1 MGNHRVKLKQPFV
14 HWKIFIK
21 QVDVIYVDKE
31 IEAHDTDLG
40 GIFSDKFSFIIP
52 LYQRPF
58 SWTTEQFQQLL
69 DDLNDANNSQSD
81 QYYIGS
87 FILQKDEGKTTYQVV
102 DGQQRL
108 TSLTILLATIRDK
121 SNNSSLKNKI
131 MSYIYQEG
139 DEWKDL
145 KCVMR
150 VTPWDDLKA
159 IFSKYIYKM
168 DGTKSFVEDFEN
180 KKVNYKDQ
188 DDPIYHIYEAIL
200 AFNSKMNP
208 DENKISEF
216 VKFILNKVTV
226 VYIVANDTF
235 SAFKLFTV
243 MNARGLSLS
252 ASDLLKSDS
261 LGAIKDD
268 EERKIKAE
276 LWTGIEE
283 DIGRE
288 ELENVIAFI
297 RTMFLQDKARKGI
310 YYEYTN
316 KILKNDLKIKRGS
329 PFIDYV
335 KEISDIYK
343 ERIIEGKLEIPSEE
357 GKNDYKVLVGLMFKY
372 IPFNDWIP
380 VLLTFLKKYGSVIP
394 SYEFLKLLEKK
405 VLFDW
410 LSGSSPTERITSLN
424 EVLKSVEK
432 SDRVAVDRELR
443 IDKAKFK
450 SLIEEKLGNSDFY
463 HTYGGNLAK
472 YILLRIDK
480 ERWEMATF
488 HGYSGAVTVEHILPQ
503 KPEDGSQWKIDFTE
517 DFRKE
522 WTNKIGNLVLLS
534 GGKNSKAG
542 NLEFSKK
549 KSVYFKEKGTSF
561 KITQE
566 ISSYDSWTSDILKS
580 RQTDLIER
588 AKKMLDAE

>member
-1 MGNHRVKLKQPFV
+1 
-14 HWKIFIK
+14 
-21 QVDVIYVDKE
+21 VDKE

-40 GIFSDKFSFIIP
+40 SIFSDKFSFKVP

-58 SWTTEQFQQLL
+58 SWTSEQFQQLL
-69 DDLNDANNSQSD
+69 DDLIDASNNPSD
-81 QYYIGS
+81 QYFIGS

-121 SNNSSLKNKI
+121 SNNSTLKNKI
-131 MSYIYQEG
+131 MSYIYQEE

-145 KCVMR
+145 KRVMR
-150 VTPWDDLKA
+150 VTPWDELRDL
-159 IFSKYIYKM
+159 FLKYIYKM
-168 DGTKSFVEDFEN
+168 DGTKNFLEDFDN
-180 KKVNYKDQ
+180 KRINYRDQ
-188 DDPIYHIYEAIL
+188 GDPIYHIYEAIL
-200 AFNSKMNP
+200 TFNSKMES
-208 DENKISEF
+208 DQDKISEF

-226 VYIVANDTF
+226 VYIVASDTY

-268 EERKIKAE
+268 EERKTKAE

-283 DIGRE
+283 DIGRK

-310 YYEYTN
+310 YEEYTN
-316 KILKNDLKIKRGS
+316 KILKNDMMIKRGS

-335 KEISDIYK
+335 KEVSDIYK
-343 ERIIEGKLEIPSEE
+343 EKIIEGKLDILPEE
-357 GKNDYKVLVGLMFKY
+357 DKNDYKVLVGLMFKY

-380 VLLTFLKKYGSVIP
+380 VLLTYLKKYGSVAS
-394 SYEFLKLLEKK
+394 SYKFVRLLEKK
-405 VLFDW
+405 VMFDW
-410 LSGSSPTERITSLN
+410 LSGRSPTERITSLN

-432 SDRVAVDRELR
+432 NDSNTVFQELSK
-443 IDKAKFK
+443 IDKSKFK
-450 SLIEEKLGNSDFY
+450 KLIEEKLGNSDFY

-472 YILLRIDK
+472 YILLRVDK
-480 ERWEMATF
+480 EMWEMATF
-488 HGYSGAVTVEHILPQ
+488 HGYSGTVTVEHVLPQ
-503 KPEDGSQWKIDFTE
+503 KPKDGSQWKTDFSE

-534 GGKNSKAG
+534 GRKNSKAG

-566 ISSYDSWTSDILKS
+566 ISDYDSWTSDILKS

-588 AKKMLDAE
+588 AKRMLDAE

>member
-1 MGNHRVKLKQPFV
+1 M
-14 HWKIFIK
+14 
-21 QVDVIYVDKE
+21 DKE

-40 GIFSDKFSFIIP
+40 SIFSDKFSFKVP

-58 SWTTEQFQQLL
+58 SWTSEQFQQLL
-69 DDLNDANNSQSD
+69 DDLIDASNNPSD
-81 QYYIGS
+81 QYFIGS

-121 SNNSSLKNKI
+121 SNNSTLKNKI
-131 MSYIYQEG
+131 MSYIYQEE

-145 KCVMR
+145 KRVMR
-150 VTPWDDLKA
+150 VTPWDELRDL
-159 IFSKYIYKM
+159 FLKYIYKM
-168 DGTKSFVEDFEN
+168 DGTKNFLEDFDN
-180 KKVNYKDQ
+180 KRINYRDQ
-188 DDPIYHIYEAIL
+188 GDPIYHIYEAIL
-200 AFNSKMNP
+200 TFNSKMES
-208 DENKISEF
+208 DQDKISEF

-226 VYIVANDTF
+226 VYIVASDTY

-268 EERKIKAE
+268 EERKTKAE

-283 DIGRE
+283 DIGRK

-310 YYEYTN
+310 YEEYTN
-316 KILKNDLKIKRGS
+316 KILKNDMMIKRGS

-335 KEISDIYK
+335 KEVSDIYK
-343 ERIIEGKLEIPSEE
+343 EKIIEGKLDILPEE
-357 GKNDYKVLVGLMFKY
+357 DKNDYKVLVGLMFKY

-380 VLLTFLKKYGSVIP
+380 VLLTYLKKYGSVAS
-394 SYEFLKLLEKK
+394 SYKFVRLLEKK
-405 VLFDW
+405 VMFDW
-410 LSGSSPTERITSLN
+410 LSGRSPTERITSLN

-432 SDRVAVDRELR
+432 NDSNTVFQELSK
-443 IDKAKFK
+443 IDKSKFK
-450 SLIEEKLGNSDFY
+450 KLIEEKLGNSDFY

-472 YILLRIDK
+472 YILLRVDK
-480 ERWEMATF
+480 EMWEMATF
-488 HGYSGAVTVEHILPQ
+488 HGYSGTVTVEHVLPQ
-503 KPEDGSQWKIDFTE
+503 KPKDGSQWKTDFSE

-534 GGKNSKAG
+534 GRKNSKAG

-566 ISSYDSWTSDILKS
+566 ISDYDSWTSDILKS

-588 AKKMLDAE
+588 AKRMLDAE